1 MEGLRGVPHMKA
13 KLEVIFND
21 NDEVTVDIINPGDID
36 LYTLIGILEKVKTEL
51 IISSPAPTEV
61 KDETI

>member
-1 MEGLRGVPHMKA
+1 MKA